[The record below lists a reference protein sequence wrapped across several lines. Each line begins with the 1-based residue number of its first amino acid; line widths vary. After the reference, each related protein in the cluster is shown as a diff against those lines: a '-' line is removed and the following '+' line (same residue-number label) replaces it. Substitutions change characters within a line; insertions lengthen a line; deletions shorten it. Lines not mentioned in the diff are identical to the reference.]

1 MDFILAVNSSVV
13 TRDSRFALPLS
24 WAEVVERLPVNEIER
39 KGGKGNCCSPVFEQ
53 TVAIT
58 FLMNLDRVWEE
69 IGAVN
74 YICGDKILIDSHA
87 QPRSAQ
93 VHCFFHYCK
102 KSFSFHLHQNALST
116 PVTCP
121 VQLEFNFNAYFPWRR
136 RAVQMHQYFLPC
148 FPVI

>member
-39 KGGKGNCCSPVFEQ
+39 KGGERQSLFSSIWTDSCNYLSNEFGQS
-53 TVAIT
+53 
-58 FLMNLDRVWEE
+58 LRGDRSCELYMW
-69 IGAVN
+69 GQ
-74 YICGDKILIDSHA
+74 DSHR
-87 QPRSAQ
+87 QPCSAQ

-136 RAVQMHQYFLPC
+136 RAVQMHQYYLPC

>member
-1 MDFILAVNSSVV
+1 MDFILAVNSPVV

-39 KGGKGNCCSPVFEQ
+39 KGGKRQLLFSSIWTDSCNYLSNEFGQS
-53 TVAIT
+53 
-58 FLMNLDRVWEE
+58 LRGDRSCELYMWRQ
-69 IGAVN
+69 
-74 YICGDKILIDSHA
+74 DSH
-87 QPRSAQ
+87 RLSCSAQ

-121 VQLEFNFNAYFPWRR
+121 VQLEFNFNAYFPWCQ
-136 RAVQMHQYFLPC
+136 RAVQMHQYYLPC